1 MATFTMTLKTVL
13 EVNNVIVGLSDTGQ
27 TTVDN
32 AKPIG
37 LSYYPIFDET
47 YRPILNGKII
57 DRYWNQEIGM
67 ETIEMF
73 RFNMR
78 RKMNEIMPLYN
89 KLYLSERLIFDP
101 FVTMNMKTVAGGT
114 TGQIAQSLGAS
125 TSNTDT
131 VGKSRAVNSETPQT
145 QLSGNSDYASN
156 ASDVNSDNKVAS
168 TGNNTGSS
176 TTDVS
181 VNNTNTV
188 IGYSGMPAELL
199 QSYRASLIEI
209 DLMILSQLKE
219 MFMLVWDNGDSY
231 TEGYTL

>member
-114 TGQIAQSLGAS
+114 TGQIAQSAGNS

-156 ASDVNSDNKVAS
+156 ASDVNSDNKVNS